1 MNLKHIS
8 LFLAVAVLPA
18 VGGQALARHVTHP
31 VTPQNIDQQPFA
43 FTVRAKD
50 VGEFKEFEITVR
62 QKAGKPAPVRTATG
76 ELVLDARGGKK
87 AESPPVTRVLADGG
101 QTYTFR
107 VAPADLDR
115 ARFTFTETPEDV
127 RVPFPFP
134 GDYWVFDLGDFAG
147 GAKK

>member
-1 MNLKHIS
+1 
-8 LFLAVAVLPA
+8 VAVLPA

-43 FTVRAKD
+43 FTVRVKD
-50 VGEFKEFEITVR
+50 VGGLKEVEITVR
-62 QKAGKPAPVRTATG
+62 QKPGKRAPDRTASGEVVLEASGKKKG
-76 ELVLDARGGKK
+76 EL
-87 AESPPVTRVLADGG
+87 PPITRVLADGV

-115 ARFTFTETPEDV
+115 AQFTFTETPQDV

-147 GAKK
+147 SAKK